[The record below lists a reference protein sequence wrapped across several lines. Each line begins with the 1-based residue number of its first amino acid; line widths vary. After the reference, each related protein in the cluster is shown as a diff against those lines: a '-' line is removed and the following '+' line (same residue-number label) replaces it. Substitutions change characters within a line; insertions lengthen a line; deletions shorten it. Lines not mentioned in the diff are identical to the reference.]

1 MAKSAMLWDVSR
13 QGFCLLLYLIPAMSI
28 TVADASRLSL
38 QKSPYK
44 IVPWTALKKI
54 APNNGSRPVMPY
66 TWTATATHYS
76 PAQGGHAICGAE
88 QGYCGAPS
96 DGSAFW
102 SGDVCKCGETDPT
115 CSGGYCYDCNGA
127 NLCKSECPSCPKTM
141 CGKKFKITC
150 VDPYGKGYC
159 KYTGASVV
167 MTVTNACPQYN
178 PCNTCKSPNPCRA
191 DYNHI
196 DLCDVTFDAIAVRA
210 KQPAE
215 GILIGVDQA

>member
-1 MAKSAMLWDVSR
+1 MLRGINVPTKGLCVLLIILFSAALT
-13 QGFCLLLYLIPAMSI
+13 A
-28 TVADASRLSL
+28 TVDASNMVL
-38 QKSPYK
+38 QKPSYK
-44 IVPWTALKKI
+44 NVLWTALKEP
-54 APNNGSRPVMPY
+54 ALNDTRPGVPY

-76 PAQGGHAICGAE
+76 PAQGGHAICGSE

-102 SGDVCKCGETDPT
+102 SGDVCKCGGSNPT

-141 CGKKFKITC
+141 CGRKFKITC
-150 VDPYGKGYC
+150 LDPYRKGYC
-159 KYTGASVV
+159 KYTGANVI

-191 DYNHI
+191 GYNHI
-196 DLCDVTFDAIAVRA
+196 DLCDVTFDKIAIPS
-210 KQPAE
+210 KQPSE
-215 GILIGVDQA
+215 GILIGVDPA